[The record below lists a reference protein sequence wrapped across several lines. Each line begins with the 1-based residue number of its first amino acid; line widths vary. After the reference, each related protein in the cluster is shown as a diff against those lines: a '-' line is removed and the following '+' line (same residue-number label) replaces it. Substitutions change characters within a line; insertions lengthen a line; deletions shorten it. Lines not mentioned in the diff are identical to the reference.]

1 MIDLNKNGID
11 DSLEKTSGTNPY
23 AAPSVGG
30 GNSYPAQG
38 TNVFRPGVV
47 FTDPK
52 TGKKT
57 DVTGKIYSALYQVS
71 DLQVYQIL
79 GEQIKSLSDQNQV
92 KALLIQGGQLSKS
105 DFQTA
110 YWSKADTDAFKKV
123 LGEANADGGR
133 TWQEKLA
140 AIGSGGGGE
149 PKTTTQ
155 RVSSISTREE
165 AEAIVQNALRA
176 KLGRDP
182 RDAEYN
188 QLLQTLTS
196 AEKANPSI
204 TTQTQT
210 APGQYSTTTTGGL
223 SMAGKGQVVEQ
234 AIMANPELET
244 EAVNKTLNSY
254 GDVIAKIAGVR

>member
-1 MIDLNKNGID
+1 
-11 DSLEKTSGTNPY
+11 
-23 AAPSVGG
+23 
-30 GNSYPAQG
+30 
-38 TNVFRPGVV
+38 
-47 FTDPK
+47 
-52 TGKKT
+52 
-57 DVTGKIYSALYQVS
+57 
-71 DLQVYQIL
+71 
-79 GEQIKSLSDQNQV
+79 
-92 KALLIQGGQLSKS
+92 
-105 DFQTA
+105 
-110 YWSKADTDAFKKV
+110 

-140 AIGSGGGGE
+140 AIGSGGGE
-149 PKTTTQ
+149 PRTTTQ
-155 RVSSISTREE
+155 RVSSISTKEE
-165 AEAIVQNALRA
+165 AQAIVQNALRA

>member
-1 MIDLNKNGID
+1 MVDLNKNGID
-11 DSLEKTSGTNPY
+11 DSKEVPTGTNPY

-38 TNVFRPGVV
+38 TGVFRPGVV

-71 DLQVYQIL
+71 DAQVWQIL
-79 GEQIKSLSDQNQV
+79 GEQLKALSDQNQI
-92 KALLIQGGQLSKS
+92 KALMIQGGQLAKS

-110 YWSKADTDAFKKV
+110 YWGKADTEAFKKL
-123 LGEANADGGR
+123 LGEANADVGR

-140 AIGSGGGGE
+140 AIGSGGGE
-149 PKTTTQ
+149 PRTTTQ
-155 RVSSISTREE
+155 RVSSISTKEE
-165 AEAIVQNALRA
+165 AQAIVQNALRA

-223 SMAGKGQVVEQ
+223 SMVGKGQVVEN

>member
-1 MIDLNKNGID
+1 MVDANKNGID

-38 TNVFRPGVV
+38 TKVFRPGVV

-71 DLQVYQIL
+71 DLQVYSIL
-79 GEQIKSLSDQNQV
+79 GDTLKSLSDQNQI
-92 KALLIQGGQLSKS
+92 KSLMIQGGQLSKS

-110 YWSKADTDAFKKV
+110 YWGKADTDAFKKL

-182 RDAEYN
+182 RDAEYK

-210 APGQYSTTTTGGL
+210 SPGQYSTTTTGGL
-223 SMAGKGQVVEQ
+223 SMVGKGQVIEN

-244 EAVNKTLNSY
+244 EVVNKTLNSY

>member
-1 MIDLNKNGID
+1 MVDLNKNGID
-11 DSLEKTSGTNPY
+11 DSKEPATGTNPY

-30 GNSYPAQG
+30 GKSYPAQG
-38 TNVFRPGVV
+38 TGVFRPGVV

-52 TGKKT
+52 SGQKT

-71 DLQVYQIL
+71 DAQVWQIL
-79 GEQIKSLSDQNQV
+79 GEQIKALSDQNQI
-92 KALLIQGGQLSKS
+92 KALMIQGGQLAKS

-110 YWSKADTDAFKKV
+110 YWGKADTEAFKKV

-133 TWQEKLA
+133 SWQEKLA
-140 AIGSGGGGE
+140 AIGSGGGGD

-165 AEAIVQNALRA
+165 AQAIVQNALRA

-182 RDAEYN
+182 RDAEYK

-223 SMAGKGQVVEQ
+223 SMVGKGQVVES
-234 AIMANPELET
+234 AIMATPELET

>member
-1 MIDLNKNGID
+1 MVDLNKNGID
-11 DSLEKTSGTNPY
+11 DSKEVPTGTNPY

-30 GNSYPAQG
+30 ANSYPAQG
-38 TNVFRPGVV
+38 TGVFRPGVV

-71 DLQVYQIL
+71 DAQVWQIL
-79 GEQIKSLSDQNQV
+79 GENLKALSDQNQI
-92 KALLIQGGQLSKS
+92 KALMIQGGQLAKS

-110 YWSKADTDAFKKV
+110 YWGKADTEAFKKL

-140 AIGSGGGGE
+140 AIGSGGGE
-149 PKTTTQ
+149 PRTTTQ
-155 RVSSISTREE
+155 KVSSISTKEE
-165 AEAIVQNALRA
+165 AQAIVQNALRA

-223 SMAGKGQVVEQ
+223 SMVGKGQVVEN

>member
-1 MIDLNKNGID
+1 MVDLNKNGID
-11 DSLEKTSGTNPY
+11 DSKEVPTGTNPY

-30 GNSYPAQG
+30 ANSYPAQG
-38 TNVFRPGVV
+38 TGVFRPGVV

-71 DLQVYQIL
+71 DAQVWQIL
-79 GEQIKSLSDQNQV
+79 GENLKALSDQNQI
-92 KALLIQGGQLSKS
+92 KALMIQGGQLAKS

-110 YWSKADTDAFKKV
+110 YWGKADTEAFKKL

-140 AIGSGGGGE
+140 AIGSGGGE
-149 PKTTTQ
+149 PRTTTQ
-155 RVSSISTREE
+155 RVSSISTKEE
-165 AEAIVQNALRA
+165 AQAIVQNALRA

-210 APGQYSTTTTGGL
+210 SPGQYSTTTTGGL
-223 SMAGKGQVVEQ
+223 SMVGKGQVVEN

>member
-1 MIDLNKNGID
+1 MVDANKNGID
-11 DSLEKTSGTNPY
+11 DSKEVPTGTNPY

-38 TNVFRPGVV
+38 AGVFRPGVV

-71 DLQVYQIL
+71 DAQVWQIL
-79 GEQIKSLSDQNQV
+79 GEQLKALSDQNQI
-92 KALLIQGGQLSKS
+92 KALMIQGGQLSKS

-110 YWSKADTDAFKKV
+110 YWGKADTEAFKKL

-140 AIGSGGGGE
+140 VIGSGGGGE
-149 PKTTTQ
+149 QKTTTQ
-155 RVSSISTREE
+155 RVSSISTKEE
-165 AEAIVQNALRA
+165 AQAIVQNALRA

-223 SMAGKGQVVEQ
+223 SMVGKGQVVEN

>member
-1 MIDLNKNGID
+1 MAENQ
-11 DSLEKTSGTNPY
+11 Y

-30 GNSYPAQG
+30 ANSYPVQG
-38 TNVFRPGVV
+38 AKVFRPGVV
-47 FTDPK
+47 YTDPN

-71 DLQVYQIL
+71 DAQVWQIL
-79 GEQIKSLSDQNQV
+79 GEQIKSQADQNQI
-92 KALLIQGGQLSKS
+92 KALLVQGGQLSKS

-110 YWSKADTDAFKKV
+110 YWGKADTEAFKKL

-133 TWQEKLA
+133 TWQEKLS
-140 AIGSGGGGE
+140 AIGSGGGD

-155 RVSSISTREE
+155 RVTSLSTPEE
-165 AEAIVQNALRA
+165 ARAIVQNALRA

-182 RDAEYN
+182 RDNEFK
-188 QLLQTLTS
+188 QLVQTLSS
-196 AEKANPSI
+196 AERANPSV

-223 SMAGKGQVVEQ
+223 SMVGKGQVVEE
-234 AIMANPELET
+234 AIMQNPELET
-244 EAVNKTLNSY
+244 EVVNKTLNSY

>member
-1 MIDLNKNGID
+1 MVDLNKNGID
-11 DSLEKTSGTNPY
+11 DSKEVPTGTNPY

-38 TNVFRPGVV
+38 TGVFRPGVV

-71 DLQVYQIL
+71 DAQVWQIL
-79 GEQIKSLSDQNQV
+79 GENLKALSDQNQI
-92 KALLIQGGQLSKS
+92 KALMIQGGQLAKS

-110 YWSKADTDAFKKV
+110 YWGKADTEAFKKL

-140 AIGSGGGGE
+140 AIGSGGGE
-149 PKTTTQ
+149 PRTTTQ
-155 RVSSISTREE
+155 RVSSISTKEE
-165 AEAIVQNALRA
+165 AQAIVQNALRA

-223 SMAGKGQVVEQ
+223 SMVGKGQVVEN

>member
-1 MIDLNKNGID
+1 MVDLNKNGID
-11 DSLEKTSGTNPY
+11 DSKEVPTGTNPY

-30 GNSYPAQG
+30 ANSYPAQG
-38 TNVFRPGVV
+38 TGVFRPGVV

-71 DLQVYQIL
+71 DAQVWQIL
-79 GEQIKSLSDQNQV
+79 GENLKALSDQNQI
-92 KALLIQGGQLSKS
+92 KALMIQGGQLAKS

-110 YWSKADTDAFKKV
+110 YWGKADTEAFKKL

-140 AIGSGGGGE
+140 AIGSGGGE

-155 RVSSISTREE
+155 RVSSISTKEE
-165 AEAIVQNALRA
+165 AQAIVQNALRA

-223 SMAGKGQVVEQ
+223 SMVGKGQVVEN

>member
-1 MIDLNKNGID
+1 MVDANKNGID

-38 TNVFRPGVV
+38 TLIFRPGVV

-57 DVTGKIYSALYQVS
+57 DVTGKMYSALYQIS
-71 DLQVYQIL
+71 DGQVWQIL

-110 YWSKADTDAFKKV
+110 YWSKADTDAFKKL

-149 PKTTTQ
+149 PKTTVQ

-182 RDAEYN
+182 RDAEFK

-210 APGQYSTTTTGGL
+210 SPGQYSTTTTGGL
-223 SMAGKGQVVEQ
+223 SMVGKGQVIEN
-234 AIMANPELET
+234 AIMDNPELET

>member
-1 MIDLNKNGID
+1 MVDLNKNGID
-11 DSLEKTSGTNPY
+11 DSKEAPAGTNQY

-38 TNVFRPGVV
+38 TGVFRPGVV

-79 GEQIKSLSDQNQV
+79 GEQIKSLSDQNQI
-92 KALLIQGGQLSKS
+92 KSLMIQGGQLSKS

-110 YWSKADTDAFKKV
+110 YWGKADTEAFKKL
-123 LGEANADGGR
+123 LGESNADGGR

-140 AIGSGGGGE
+140 AIGSGGGD

-155 RVSSISTREE
+155 RVSSISTKEE
-165 AEAIVQNALRA
+165 AQAVVQNALRA

-182 RDAEYN
+182 RDAEYK

-196 AEKANPSI
+196 AEQANPSV

-223 SMAGKGQVVEQ
+223 SMVGKGQVVEN

>member
-1 MIDLNKNGID
+1 MVDLNKNGID
-11 DSLEKTSGTNPY
+11 DSKEVPTGTNPY

-30 GNSYPAQG
+30 ANSYPAQG
-38 TNVFRPGVV
+38 TGVFRPGVV

-71 DLQVYQIL
+71 DAQVWQIL
-79 GEQIKSLSDQNQV
+79 GENLKALSDQNQI
-92 KALLIQGGQLSKS
+92 KALMIQGGQLAKS

-110 YWSKADTDAFKKV
+110 YWGKADTEAFKKL

-140 AIGSGGGGE
+140 AIGSGGGE
-149 PKTTTQ
+149 PRTTTQ
-155 RVSSISTREE
+155 RVSSISTKEE
-165 AEAIVQNALRA
+165 AQAIVQNALRA

-223 SMAGKGQVVEQ
+223 SMVGKGQVVEN

>member
-1 MIDLNKNGID
+1 MVDANKNGID
-11 DSLEKTSGTNPY
+11 DSKEVPTGTNPY
-23 AAPSVGG
+23 TAPSVGG

-38 TNVFRPGVV
+38 TGVFRPGVV

-71 DLQVYQIL
+71 DSQVYQIL

-140 AIGSGGGGE
+140 AIGSGGGE

-155 RVSSISTREE
+155 RVSSISTKEE
-165 AEAIVQNALRA
+165 AQAIVQNALRA

-223 SMAGKGQVVEQ
+223 SMVGKGQVVEN

>member
-1 MIDLNKNGID
+1 MVDLNKNGID
-11 DSLEKTSGTNPY
+11 DSKEVPTGTNPY

-30 GNSYPAQG
+30 GKSYPAQG
-38 TNVFRPGVV
+38 TGVFRPGVV

-71 DLQVYQIL
+71 DAQVWQIL
-79 GEQIKSLSDQNQV
+79 GENLKALSDQNQI
-92 KALLIQGGQLSKS
+92 KALMIQGGQLAKS

-110 YWSKADTDAFKKV
+110 YWGKADTEAFKKL

-140 AIGSGGGGE
+140 AIGSGGGE
-149 PKTTTQ
+149 PRTTTQ
-155 RVSSISTREE
+155 RVSSISTKEE
-165 AEAIVQNALRA
+165 AQAIVQNALRA

-223 SMAGKGQVVEQ
+223 SMVGKGQVVEN
-234 AIMANPELET
+234 AIMANTELET

>member
-1 MIDLNKNGID
+1 MVDLNKNGID
-11 DSLEKTSGTNPY
+11 DSKEPATGTNPY

-30 GNSYPAQG
+30 GKSYPAQG
-38 TNVFRPGVV
+38 TGVFRPGVV

-52 TGKKT
+52 SGKKT

-79 GEQIKSLSDQNQV
+79 GEQIKSLSDQNQI
-92 KALLIQGGQLSKS
+92 KALMIQGGQLAKS

-110 YWSKADTDAFKKV
+110 YWGKADTEAFKKV

-133 TWQEKLA
+133 SWQEKLA
-140 AIGSGGGGE
+140 AIGSGGGE

-155 RVSSISTREE
+155 RVSSISTKEE
-165 AEAIVQNALRA
+165 AQAIVQNALRA

-182 RDAEYN
+182 RDAEFK

-196 AEKANPSI
+196 AEQANPSI

-210 APGQYSTTTTGGL
+210 SPGQYSTTTTGGL
-223 SMAGKGQVVEQ
+223 SMVGKGQVVEN
-234 AIMANPELET
+234 AIMATPELET

>member
-1 MIDLNKNGID
+1 MVDLNKNGID
-11 DSLEKTSGTNPY
+11 DSKEVPTGTNPY

-30 GNSYPAQG
+30 ANSYPAQG
-38 TNVFRPGVV
+38 TGVFRPGVV

-71 DLQVYQIL
+71 DAQVWQIL
-79 GEQIKSLSDQNQV
+79 GENLKALSDQNQI
-92 KALLIQGGQLSKS
+92 KALMIQGGQLAKS

-110 YWSKADTDAFKKV
+110 YWGKADTEAFKKL

-140 AIGSGGGGE
+140 AIGSGGGE
-149 PKTTTQ
+149 PRTTTQ
-155 RVSSISTREE
+155 RVSNISTKEE
-165 AEAIVQNALRA
+165 AQAIVQNALRA

-223 SMAGKGQVVEQ
+223 SMVGKGQVVEN

>member
-1 MIDLNKNGID
+1 MVDLNKNGID
-11 DSLEKTSGTNPY
+11 DSKEVPTGTNPY

-30 GNSYPAQG
+30 ANSYPAQG
-38 TNVFRPGVV
+38 TGVFRPGVV

-71 DLQVYQIL
+71 DAQVWQIL
-79 GEQIKSLSDQNQV
+79 GENLKALSDQNQI
-92 KALLIQGGQLSKS
+92 KALMIQGGQLSKS

-110 YWSKADTDAFKKV
+110 YWGKADTEAFKKL

-140 AIGSGGGGE
+140 AIGSGGGE
-149 PKTTTQ
+149 PRTTTQ
-155 RVSSISTREE
+155 RVSSISTKEE
-165 AEAIVQNALRA
+165 AQAIVQNALRA

-223 SMAGKGQVVEQ
+223 SMVGKGQVVEN

>member
-1 MIDLNKNGID
+1 MVDLNKNGID
-11 DSLEKTSGTNPY
+11 DSKEVPTGTNPY

-30 GNSYPAQG
+30 GKSYPAQG
-38 TNVFRPGVV
+38 TGVFRPGVV

-71 DLQVYQIL
+71 DAQVWQIL
-79 GEQIKSLSDQNQV
+79 GENLKALSDQNQI
-92 KALLIQGGQLSKS
+92 KALMIQGGQLAKS

-110 YWSKADTDAFKKV
+110 YWGKADTEAFKKL

-140 AIGSGGGGE
+140 AIGSGGGE
-149 PKTTTQ
+149 PRTTTQ
-155 RVSSISTREE
+155 RVSSISTKEE
-165 AEAIVQNALRA
+165 AQAIVQNALRA

-223 SMAGKGQVVEQ
+223 SMVGKGQVVEN

>member
-1 MIDLNKNGID
+1 MVDANKNGID
-11 DSLEKTSGTNPY
+11 DSKEVATGTNPY

-38 TNVFRPGVV
+38 TGVFRPGVV

-79 GEQIKSLSDQNQV
+79 GEQIKSLSDQNQI
-92 KALLIQGGQLSKS
+92 KSLMIQGGQLSKS

-133 TWQEKLA
+133 SWQEKLA

-155 RVSSISTREE
+155 RVSSISTKEE

-182 RDAEYN
+182 RDAEFK

-210 APGQYSTTTTGGL
+210 SPGQYSTTTTGGL
-223 SMAGKGQVVEQ
+223 SMVGKGQVVEN

>member
-1 MIDLNKNGID
+1 MVDLNKNGID
-11 DSLEKTSGTNPY
+11 DSKEPATGTNPY

-30 GNSYPAQG
+30 GKSYPAQG
-38 TNVFRPGVV
+38 TGVFRPGVV

-52 TGKKT
+52 SGKKT

-79 GEQIKSLSDQNQV
+79 GEQIKALSDQNQI
-92 KALLIQGGQLSKS
+92 KALMIQGGQLAKS

-110 YWSKADTDAFKKV
+110 YWGKADTEAFKKL

-140 AIGSGGGGE
+140 AIGSGGGE

-155 RVSSISTREE
+155 RVSSISTKEE
-165 AEAIVQNALRA
+165 AQAIVQNALRA

-182 RDAEYN
+182 RDAEFK

-196 AEKANPSI
+196 AEQANPSI

-210 APGQYSTTTTGGL
+210 SPGQYSTTTTGGL
-223 SMAGKGQVVEQ
+223 SMVGKGQVVEN
-234 AIMANPELET
+234 AIMATPELET
-244 EAVNKTLNSY
+244 EVVNKTLNSY

>member
-1 MIDLNKNGID
+1 MVDLNKNGID
-11 DSLEKTSGTNPY
+11 DSKEQATGTNQY

-30 GNSYPAQG
+30 ANSYPAQG
-38 TNVFRPGVV
+38 TGVFRPGVV

-71 DLQVYQIL
+71 DAQVWQIL
-79 GEQIKSLSDQNQV
+79 GEQLKALSDQNQI
-92 KALLIQGGQLSKS
+92 KALMIQGGQLSKS

-110 YWSKADTDAFKKV
+110 YWGKADTEAFKKL

-140 AIGSGGGGE
+140 AIGSGGGE
-149 PKTTTQ
+149 PRTTTQ
-155 RVSSISTREE
+155 RVSSISTKEE
-165 AEAIVQNALRA
+165 AQAIVQNALRA

>member
-1 MIDLNKNGID
+1 MAENQ
-11 DSLEKTSGTNPY
+11 Y
-23 AAPSVGG
+23 VAPSVGG
-30 GNSYPAQG
+30 ANSYPVQG
-38 TNVFRPGVV
+38 AKVFRPGVV
-47 FTDPK
+47 YTDPK

-71 DLQVYQIL
+71 DAQVWQIL
-79 GEQIKSLSDQNQV
+79 GEQIKSQADQNQI
-92 KALLIQGGQLSKS
+92 KALLVQGGQLSKS

-110 YWSKADTDAFKKV
+110 YWGKADTEAFKKL

-140 AIGSGGGGE
+140 AIGSGGGE

-155 RVSSISTREE
+155 RVTSLSTPEE
-165 AEAIVQNALRA
+165 ARAIVQNALRA

-182 RDAEYN
+182 RDNEFK
-188 QLLQTLTS
+188 QLVQTLSS
-196 AEKANPSI
+196 AERANPSV

-223 SMAGKGQVVEQ
+223 SMVGKGQVVEE

>member
-1 MIDLNKNGID
+1 MVDLNKNGID
-11 DSLEKTSGTNPY
+11 DSKEPATGTNPY

-30 GNSYPAQG
+30 GKSYPAQG
-38 TNVFRPGVV
+38 TGVFRPGVV

-52 TGKKT
+52 SGKKT

-79 GEQIKSLSDQNQV
+79 GEQIKSLSDQNQI
-92 KALLIQGGQLSKS
+92 KALMIQGGQLAKS

-110 YWSKADTDAFKKV
+110 YWGKADTEAFKKV

-140 AIGSGGGGE
+140 AIGSGGGE

-155 RVSSISTREE
+155 RVSSISTKEE
-165 AEAIVQNALRA
+165 AQAIVQNALRA

-182 RDAEYN
+182 RDAEFK

-196 AEKANPSI
+196 AEQANPSI

-210 APGQYSTTTTGGL
+210 SPGQYSTTTTGGL
-223 SMAGKGQVVEQ
+223 SMVGKGQVVEN
-234 AIMANPELET
+234 AIMATPELET

>member
-1 MIDLNKNGID
+1 MA
-11 DSLEKTSGTNPY
+11 ENPY

-38 TNVFRPGVV
+38 SGVFRPGVV

-57 DVTGKIYSALYQVS
+57 DVTGKIYPALYQVS
-71 DLQVYQIL
+71 DAQVWQIL
-79 GEQIKSLSDQNQV
+79 GENLKSLSDQNQV
-92 KALLIQGGQLSKS
+92 KALLVQGGQLSKS

-110 YWSKADTDAFKKV
+110 YWGKADTDAFKKL

-133 TWQEKLA
+133 MWQEKLA
-140 AIGSGGGGE
+140 AIGAGGGGD

-155 RVSSISTREE
+155 KVTSLSTPEE
-165 AEAIVQNALRA
+165 ARAIVQNALRA

-182 RDAEYN
+182 RDNEFK
-188 QLLQTLTS
+188 QLIQTLSS
-196 AEKANPSI
+196 AERANPSV

-223 SMAGKGQVVEQ
+223 SMAGKGQVVEE
-234 AIMANPELET
+234 AIMATPELET

-254 GDVIAKIAGVR
+254 GDVIAKIAGR

>member
-1 MIDLNKNGID
+1 MVDLNKNGID
-11 DSLEKTSGTNPY
+11 DSKEVPTGTNPY

-30 GNSYPAQG
+30 GKSYPAQG
-38 TNVFRPGVV
+38 TGVFRPGVV

-71 DLQVYQIL
+71 DAQVWQIL
-79 GEQIKSLSDQNQV
+79 GENLKALSDQNQI
-92 KALLIQGGQLSKS
+92 KALMIQGGQLAKS

-110 YWSKADTDAFKKV
+110 YWGKADTEAFKKL

-140 AIGSGGGGE
+140 AIGSGGGE
-149 PKTTTQ
+149 PRTTTQ
-155 RVSSISTREE
+155 RVSSISTKEE
-165 AEAIVQNALRA
+165 AQAIVQNALRA

-210 APGQYSTTTTGGL
+210 SPGQYSTTTTGGL
-223 SMAGKGQVVEQ
+223 SMVGKGQVVEN

>member
-1 MIDLNKNGID
+1 MVDLNKNGID
-11 DSLEKTSGTNPY
+11 DSKEQATGTNQY

-30 GNSYPAQG
+30 ANSYPAQG
-38 TNVFRPGVV
+38 TGVFRPGVV

-71 DLQVYQIL
+71 DAQVWQIL
-79 GEQIKSLSDQNQV
+79 GEQLKALSDQNQI
-92 KALLIQGGQLSKS
+92 KALMIQGGQLSKS

-110 YWSKADTDAFKKV
+110 YWGKADTEAFKKL

-140 AIGSGGGGE
+140 AIGSGGGE

-155 RVSSISTREE
+155 RVSSISTKEE
-165 AEAIVQNALRA
+165 AQAIVQNALRA

-223 SMAGKGQVVEQ
+223 SMVGKGQVVEN

>member
-1 MIDLNKNGID
+1 MVDLNKNGID
-11 DSLEKTSGTNPY
+11 DSKEQATGTNQY

-30 GNSYPAQG
+30 ANSYPAQG
-38 TNVFRPGVV
+38 TGVFRPGVV

-71 DLQVYQIL
+71 DAQVWQIL
-79 GEQIKSLSDQNQV
+79 GEQIKSLSDQNQI
-92 KALLIQGGQLSKS
+92 KSLMIQGGQLSKS

-110 YWSKADTDAFKKV
+110 YWGKADTEAFKKL
-123 LGEANADGGR
+123 LGESNADGGR

-140 AIGSGGGGE
+140 AIGSGGGD

-155 RVSSISTREE
+155 RVSSISTKEE
-165 AEAIVQNALRA
+165 AQAVVQNALRA

-182 RDAEYN
+182 RDAEYK

-196 AEKANPSI
+196 AEQANPSV

-223 SMAGKGQVVEQ
+223 SMVGKGQVVEN

>member
-1 MIDLNKNGID
+1 MVDLNKNGID
-11 DSLEKTSGTNPY
+11 DSKEVPTGTNPY

-30 GNSYPAQG
+30 ANSYPAQG
-38 TNVFRPGVV
+38 TGVFRPGVV

-71 DLQVYQIL
+71 DAQVWQIL
-79 GEQIKSLSDQNQV
+79 GEQLKALSDQNQI
-92 KALLIQGGQLSKS
+92 KALMIQGGQLAKS

-110 YWSKADTDAFKKV
+110 YWGKADTEAFKKL

-140 AIGSGGGGE
+140 AIGSGGGE

-155 RVSSISTREE
+155 RVSSISTKEE
-165 AEAIVQNALRA
+165 AQAIVQNALRA

-223 SMAGKGQVVEQ
+223 SMVGKGQVVEN

>member
-1 MIDLNKNGID
+1 MVDLNKNGID
-11 DSLEKTSGTNPY
+11 DSKEVPTGTNPY

-30 GNSYPAQG
+30 GKSYPAQG
-38 TNVFRPGVV
+38 TGVFRPGVV

-79 GEQIKSLSDQNQV
+79 GEQIKSLSDQNQI
-92 KALLIQGGQLSKS
+92 KSLMIQGGQLAKS

-110 YWSKADTDAFKKV
+110 YWGKADTEAFKKL

-140 AIGSGGGGE
+140 AIGSGGGE

-155 RVSSISTREE
+155 RVSSISTKEE
-165 AEAIVQNALRA
+165 AQAIVQNALRA

-223 SMAGKGQVVEQ
+223 SMAGKGQVVEN

>member
-1 MIDLNKNGID
+1 MVDLNKNGID
-11 DSLEKTSGTNPY
+11 DSKEPATGTNPY

-30 GNSYPAQG
+30 GKSYPAQG
-38 TNVFRPGVV
+38 TGVFRPGVV

-52 TGKKT
+52 SGKKT

-79 GEQIKSLSDQNQV
+79 GEQIKSLSDQNQI
-92 KALLIQGGQLSKS
+92 KALMIQGGQLAKS

-110 YWSKADTDAFKKV
+110 YWGKADTDAFKKL

-155 RVSSISTREE
+155 RVSSISTKEE
-165 AEAIVQNALRA
+165 AQAIVQNALRA

-182 RDAEYN
+182 RDAEFK

-196 AEKANPSI
+196 AEQANPSI

-210 APGQYSTTTTGGL
+210 SPGQYSTTTTGGL
-223 SMAGKGQVVEQ
+223 SMVGKGQVVEN
-234 AIMANPELET
+234 AIMATPELET

>member
-1 MIDLNKNGID
+1 MVDLNKNGID
-11 DSLEKTSGTNPY
+11 DSKEVPTGTNPY

-38 TNVFRPGVV
+38 TGVFRPGVV

-71 DLQVYQIL
+71 DAQVWQIL
-79 GEQIKSLSDQNQV
+79 GENLKALSDQNQI
-92 KALLIQGGQLSKS
+92 KALMIQGGQLAKS

-110 YWSKADTDAFKKV
+110 YWGKADTEAFKKL

-140 AIGSGGGGE
+140 AIGSGGGE
-149 PKTTTQ
+149 PRTTTQ
-155 RVSSISTREE
+155 KVSSISTKEE
-165 AEAIVQNALRA
+165 AQAIVQNALRA

-223 SMAGKGQVVEQ
+223 SMVGKGQVVEN

>member
-1 MIDLNKNGID
+1 MVDLNKNGID
-11 DSLEKTSGTNPY
+11 DSKEVPTGTNPY

-38 TNVFRPGVV
+38 TGVFRPGVV

-71 DLQVYQIL
+71 DAQVWQIL
-79 GEQIKSLSDQNQV
+79 GENLKALSDQNQI
-92 KALLIQGGQLSKS
+92 KALMIQGGQLAKS

-110 YWSKADTDAFKKV
+110 YWGKADTEAFKKL

-140 AIGSGGGGE
+140 AIGSGGGE
-149 PKTTTQ
+149 PRTTTQ
-155 RVSSISTREE
+155 KVSSISTKEE
-165 AEAIVQNALRA
+165 AQAIVQNALRA

-210 APGQYSTTTTGGL
+210 SPGQYSTTTTGGL
-223 SMAGKGQVVEQ
+223 SMVGKGQVVEN